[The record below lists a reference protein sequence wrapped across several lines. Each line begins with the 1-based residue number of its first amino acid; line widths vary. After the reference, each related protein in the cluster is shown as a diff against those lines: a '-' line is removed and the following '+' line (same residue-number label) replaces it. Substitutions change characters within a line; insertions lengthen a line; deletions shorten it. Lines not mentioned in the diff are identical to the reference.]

1 MSPSIR
7 WDVAG
12 ASALLLLLVLCF
24 ASRAIAAGGAGHD
37 LRIAVAA
44 NFTPVLQR
52 LCDAYHA
59 TRPGR
64 CVVSSGA
71 SGLLATQAAQ
81 GAPFDLFFSADRARP
96 EQLVASGHAVAGTRR
111 TYAIGRLALWAP
123 GLAGGGTL
131 ERTLADPS
139 LGTLSI
145 ANPDA
150 APYGAAA
157 LAVLDALGYPQ
168 GGRPRV
174 VQGANVAQAFQFVE
188 SRAADAGLVARAQL
202 VEYAVTRGAPPPGRV
217 VEVPPALHAPIE
229 QQVVLLTRAADARDA
244 RAFLDYLGSA
254 EARRIIEAAGYALP
268 PS

>member
-1 MSPSIR
+1 MSPSNR
-7 WDVAG
+7 LAVAK
-12 ASALLLLLVLCF
+12 ASTLLLLVLAF
-24 ASRAIAAGGAGHD
+24 ANRAIAVDATGPE

-52 LCDAYHA
+52 LCDDYHA

-71 SGLLATQAAQ
+71 SGLLATQVMQ
-81 GAPFDLFFSADRARP
+81 GAPFDLFLSADRARP
-96 EQLVASGHAVAGTRR
+96 ERLVSTGHAVPRTLR

-123 GLAGGGTL
+123 GLAGVGTL

-139 LGTLSI
+139 ISTLAI

-157 LAVLDALGYPQ
+157 LEVLGALGLPRD
-168 GGRPRV
+168 GRPRV
-174 VQGANVAQAFQFVE
+174 VQGTNVAQAFQFVE
-188 SRAADAGLVARAQL
+188 SRAADAGFVAQAQL
-202 VEYAVTRGAPPPGRV
+202 VEYAASRGAPPAGRV
-217 VEVPPALHAPIE
+217 VEVPATLHAPIE
-229 QQVVLLTRAADARDA
+229 QQAVLLTGAADDPDA

-254 EARRIIEAAGYALP
+254 EARRVIEAAGYLLP
-268 PS
+268 PR

>member
-7 WDVAG
+7 MAV
-12 ASALLLLLVLCF
+12 ASASMLLMLVL
-24 ASRAIAAGGAGHD
+24 SLTGRAIAAESAGPE

-52 LCDAYHA
+52 LCAAYYS

-64 CVVSSGA
+64 CVISSGA
-71 SGLLATQAAQ
+71 SGLLATQVTQ
-81 GAPFDLFFSADRARP
+81 GAPFDLFLSADRARP
-96 EQLVASGHAVAGTRR
+96 VRLVASGHAVAGTLR

-123 GLAGGGTL
+123 GLAGDSTL
-131 ERTLADPS
+131 ERTLVDPS
-139 LGTLSI
+139 LRTLSI

-157 LAVLDALGYPQ
+157 LEVLGALGLPRDGQ
-168 GGRPRV
+168 PRV

-188 SRAADAGLVARAQL
+188 SRAADAGFVARAQL
-202 VEYAVTRGAPPPGRV
+202 VEYAATRAAPVPGRV
-217 VEVPPALHAPIE
+217 VEVPSGLHAPIE
-229 QQVVLLTRAADARDA
+229 QQAVLLARAADDRDA

-254 EARRIIEAAGYALP
+254 EARRVIEAAGYALP
-268 PS
+268 PP